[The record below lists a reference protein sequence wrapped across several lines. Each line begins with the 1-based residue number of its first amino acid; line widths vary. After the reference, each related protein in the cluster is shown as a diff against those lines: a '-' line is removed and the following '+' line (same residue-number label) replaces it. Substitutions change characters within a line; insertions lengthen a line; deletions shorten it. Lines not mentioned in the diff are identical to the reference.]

1 MESTGTARKPR
12 SLAVTCALVA
22 IVLLMIAGSVTLWIA
37 SPIFWLW
44 LTGRLQATQ
53 PAMWPY
59 VLMLSGI
66 LVTSIA
72 VGKGLAALNRLY
84 ARTSRSDATVRI
96 HLPWHRM
103 RGGEHEPKLHPVTV
117 LDAVMVISV
126 VVAVIALFAFYFIEN
141 PSPIAPGP
149 AKD

>member
-1 MESTGTARKPR
+1 M
-12 SLAVTCALVA
+12 
-22 IVLLMIAGSVTLWIA
+22 VLGSVTIWIG

-44 LTGRLQATQ
+44 LTGRLQTTQ

-59 VLMLSGI
+59 LLMLVGI

-84 ARTSRSDATVRI
+84 ARVSNSDATVRL

-103 RGGEHEPKLHPVTV
+103 RGGEHEVQLRPVSV
-117 LDAVMVISV
+117 LDVVMVLSV
-126 VVAVIALFAFYFIEN
+126 IVAVVALLAFYFIEQ

>member
-1 MESTGTARKPR
+1 MLTLRLT
-12 SLAVTCALVA
+12 ALV
-22 IVLLMIAGSVTLWIA
+22 VLMIAGSVTLWIG

-59 VLMLSGI
+59 VLMLTGI

-84 ARTSRSDATVRI
+84 ARTSRTGATVRI

-103 RGGEHEPKLHPVTV
+103 RGGEHEQRAHPVTV
-117 LDAVMVISV
+117 LDVVMVVSV
-126 VVAVIALFAFYFIEN
+126 VVAVIALAAYYIIVQ
-141 PSPIAPGP
+141 PSPIEPGP